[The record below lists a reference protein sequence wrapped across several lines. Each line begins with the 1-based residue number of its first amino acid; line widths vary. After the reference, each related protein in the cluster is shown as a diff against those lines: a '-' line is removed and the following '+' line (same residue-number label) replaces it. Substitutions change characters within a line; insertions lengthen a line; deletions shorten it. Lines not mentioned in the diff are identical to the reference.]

1 MRRLSGFPYKAGLWR
16 YISMIIPAILLIH
29 ALSVAYAHAAGGGPN
44 FSLQPVYYDPEDP
57 VSASYFVFNSH
68 PATQVHNSV
77 RVINIGSAPGTVSLY
92 PVDAFTSDLSGTSFR
107 PRSAPLRD
115 VGAWTV
121 LSRNTLT
128 LAPGQS
134 EVVPFHVAIPDH
146 VRPGQH
152 VGGIVAEN
160 MTVQDATPGSLQI
173 AVQQLTI
180 VAVMVNLPGP
190 QTEELTVM
198 GIRNDDAS
206 QFQRLLIGL
215 LNTGNML
222 LQPSGSLKIF
232 DLNGKLLQDIPLKL
246 DTVLPQDTINYPVY
260 ILHRALPLGEYRA
273 SLLLNYG
280 HNHALIYAT
289 FFAISPP
296 PSTGGGLSDLI
307 TVRPVQFLQQLALWQ
322 YVGGGLIFLLLVSIV
337 SCWLFSHYRMVKR
350 VKQQARV
357 HVKP

>member
-16 YISMIIPAILLIH
+16 YISMIIPVILLIN
-29 ALSVAYAHAAGGGPN
+29 ALSVAYAHAEGGGPN
-44 FSLQPVYYDPEDP
+44 FSLQPVYYDSEDP

-92 PVDAFTSDLSGTSFR
+92 PVDAFTSDVSGTSFR

-134 EVVPFHVAIPDH
+134 EVVPFQVSIPGH

-173 AVQQLTI
+173 TI

-190 QTEELTVM
+190 QTEELTVT
-198 GIRNDDAS
+198 GIHNDDAS

-222 LQPSGSLKIF
+222 LQPSGGLKIF
-232 DLNGKLLQDIPLKL
+232 DLNGNPLQDIPLKL
-246 DTVLPQDTINYPVY
+246 DTILPQDTINYPVY

-280 HNHALIYAT
+280 HNHALIYST
-289 FFAISPP
+289 FFTISPP

-307 TVRPVQFLQQLALWQ
+307 TVRPVQFLRQLAPWQ
-322 YVGGGLIFLLLVSIV
+322 YVGGGLILLLLAGIV
-337 SCWLFSHYRMVKR
+337 SYWIFGRYRAVKR
-350 VKQQARV
+350 AKQQTRERV
-357 HVKP
+357 HIKP